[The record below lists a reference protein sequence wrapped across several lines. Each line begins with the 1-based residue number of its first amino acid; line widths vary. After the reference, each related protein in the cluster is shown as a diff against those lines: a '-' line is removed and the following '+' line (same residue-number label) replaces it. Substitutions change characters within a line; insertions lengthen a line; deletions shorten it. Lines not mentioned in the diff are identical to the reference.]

1 MGGFNTTEFN
11 EIINYL
17 PIFIMAIGSLVSLFM
32 AYQAIVRFLW
42 ASKLGGI
49 NSMGTKS
56 FTSEAVGYLIGALV
70 VGNVVWVITS
80 ITGDLISAPEFSW
93 EPLTN
98 EVNSMQYA
106 GKLIVNISSIF
117 GIVLVM
123 RGGMSIPKISQ
134 GQATITEVI
143 WLILIGV
150 LATQLIWVNQQIANL
165 TPFNPMGFLLPETG
179 SIINI

>member
-1 MGGFNTTEFN
+1 MPGFNTAAFN

-17 PIFIMAIGSLVSLFM
+17 PIFLTAIGALISVVMLV
-32 AYQAIVRFLW
+32 QGVRRLVW
-42 ASKLGGI
+42 ASQLGGI

-56 FTSEAVGYLIGALV
+56 FTSEGLGYIIGSIV
-70 VGNVVWVITS
+70 VGQFAWMIS
-80 ITGDLISAPEFSW
+80 AIAGDLIGAPEFSW
-93 EPLTN
+93 VPLSN
-98 EVNSMQYA
+98 ETSSMQYA
-106 GKLIVNISSIF
+106 GKLIVNLASLF

-123 RGGMSIPKISQ
+123 KGGMAIPKISE
-134 GQATITEVI
+134 GQATFSQVV

-150 LATQLIWVNQQIANL
+150 AATQLVWLNQQIASL

>member
-11 EIINYL
+11 EILNYL
-17 PIFIMAIGSLVSLFM
+17 PTFILVIGSLISFFM
-32 AYQAIVRFLW
+32 AYKAVIRFIW

-56 FTSEAVGYLIGALV
+56 FTSEAIGYLIGALI
-70 VGNVVWVITS
+70 VGNVVWVVSS
-80 ITGDLISAPEFSW
+80 ISGDLISAPELSW
-93 EPLTN
+93 KPLTN
-98 EVNSMQYA
+98 EANSMQYA
-106 GKLIVNISSIF
+106 GKLIVRLASIF

-123 RGGMSIPKISQ
+123 RGGMSIPKISE
-134 GQATITEVI
+134 GQATVTEVI

-150 LATQLIWVNQQIANL
+150 LATQLMWFNQQIATF

-179 SIINI
+179 SIIKI